1 MSKANFTVTS
11 KYHSMTRVVII
22 LDEAGYFQSVLTDSE
37 INAEVLRRG
46 EGDNDNKIDSAE
58 QELEEVTV

>member
-1 MSKANFTVTS
+1 
-11 KYHSMTRVVII
+11 MTRVVIV
-22 LDEAGYFQSVLTDSE
+22 LDEGGCFQSLLTDSE